1 MSFITAVMQF
11 IAREKNLPLDNM
23 SIQTDV
29 TYMKGPEEVVKA
41 AEVGAYIHGL
51 YLEGAAWELG

>member
-1 MSFITAVMQF
+1 MA
-11 IAREKNLPLDNM
+11 
-23 SIQTDV
+23 IQTDV